1 MRGYHD
7 DLIMS
12 LAIACWVR
20 DTALTVNKREI
31 EHKKACLEAMV
42 KVNTNINTTIPG
54 MEGYNK
60 KEALDEKMFREA
72 DTNKQYSW
80 LYKG

>member
-1 MRGYHD
+1 M
-7 DLIMS
+7 
-12 LAIACWVR
+12 
-20 DTALTVNKREI
+20 
-31 EHKKACLEAMV
+31 
-42 KVNTNINTTIPG
+42 IPG